1 MQFFHVSI
9 TLVAQELVV
18 TAQIE
23 KKWILPLLSSMA
35 NSLVFSSLKKA
46 LFSKNFKFSLWRIR
60 LESGSKVYKCQMFD
74 FSPHIHTKWRVLTS
88 WWLSSIM
95 GPWRSI
101 RVLFQRKYKKI
112 VIFSFLENPVFF
124 NQTPKKEF
132 LGYESDRYVKELHFF
147 SIFRIFKFW
156 SILTTFHPV
165 FT

>member
-9 TLVAQELVV
+9 TLVAKELVV

-23 KKWILPLLSSMA
+23 KKWILPLLSNMA

-46 LFSKNFKFSLWRIR
+46 FFSKNFKFSFWRIR

-74 FSPHIHTKWRVLTS
+74 FPPHTHTKWRVLTS
-88 WWLSSIM
+88 WWLSSII

-101 RVLFQRKYKKI
+101 RVLFQRKHKKSLFFHFFKI
-112 VIFSFLENPVFF
+112 QFFF

-132 LGYESDRYVKELHFF
+132 LGYESDRYVKKLHFF
-147 SIFRIFKFW
+147 SI
-156 SILTTFHPV
+156 
-165 FT
+165 

>member
-9 TLVAQELVV
+9 TLVAQKLVV

-46 LFSKNFKFSLWRIR
+46 LFPKNFKISFWRIR

-88 WWLSSIM
+88 WWGSSTM

-101 RVLFQRKYKKI
+101 RVF
-112 VIFSFLENPVFF
+112 FSRNLLKSSFFLVFKNPFFF
-124 NQTPKKEF
+124 NLTPKKEF
-132 LGYESDRYVKELHFF
+132 
-147 SIFRIFKFW
+147 
-156 SILTTFHPV
+156 
-165 FT
+165 